1 MSLRQDGLPAVLD
14 VLDIDSNQRKLDRS
28 GKLNINQ
35 QNIAYLLDLL
45 AKVENKVNGLVQQNK
60 NLGTNVSKTA
70 TKRKAEVAF
79 EMLTI

>member
-60 NLGTNVSKTA
+60 NLGTNASKTA